1 MMTELLLTG
10 LLLTQAPTPPPATPS
25 APASS
30 PAVPV
35 LGELHAA
42 QVDAH
47 LSRLRALQAEIALQQ
62 KLLQEQRAKIDA
74 TIAATFPGYRL
85 DWDAGTL
92 VPVSPA
98 PKKETP

>member
-1 MMTELLLTG
+1 MTELLLTS
-10 LLLTQAPTPPPATPS
+10 LLLTQAPATPPSPPAT
-25 APASS
+25 AST
-30 PAVPV
+30 PTVPV

-62 KLLQEQRAKIDA
+62 KLLQEQRSKIDA
-74 TIAATFPGYRL
+74 TIAATYPGFRL

-92 VPVSPA
+92 VPVAPA
-98 PKKETP
+98 AKKEP